1 MADTWGYICC
11 QNRNIYMASRGSLGW
26 ILGKMSTPKEWS
38 GIGTGCPGRW
48 WSHCAWRKLGDEAHG
63 DMVLWARWRWAG
75 VGLADLFQ
83 PSQFYDSVIKFNQLL
98 PANTVC
104 CRNSRVKGEDE

>member
-1 MADTWGYICC
+1 MLTKQIRILIAACIQCYVILLAQW
-11 QNRNIYMASRGSLGW
+11 AVGSPSLLVSKSHGGVV
-26 ILGKMSTPKEWS
+26 LRDVVGGHDGSESMVGFDDLS
-38 GIGTGCPGRW
+38 G
-48 WSHCAWRKLGDEAHG
+48 H
-63 DMVLWARWRWAG
+63 
-75 VGLADLFQ
+75 FQ